1 MFEQLK
7 GKKLLYLGGTPRA
20 KYVVERAQQL
30 GVYVIVADYTEWNP
44 AKGIADESVL
54 INATDVDALEA
65 YCRERKIDGVFSG
78 YIDVIQPC
86 WKELCERMG
95 FACYIED
102 SMLKASTN
110 KDFFKELYGKY
121 GVPVPLTYNINKNN
135 IEESASNLPYPVFVK
150 PLDASGSR
158 GADVCYN
165 KGDFLK
171 KYEHA
176 LSFSKKGL
184 VTVEDFLQGTE
195 FILDYMLVNG
205 KAHLASMA
213 DRYCVDG
220 RSAAINS
227 PNLMVFPSKHLK
239 RYRETV
245 EPYVLDLFRSEGYK
259 NGVVFLQGY
268 AGEKINFYET
278 GCRLGGTWPYIDE
291 YFHGINPMDMLFNF
305 SLNGSMTTPKIAES
319 IKAEFSGNAAIIYF
333 LSKKPS
339 ATISRIIGMEE
350 VAGLPYVVHLMQY
363 YNIGDHFSMDR
374 FVDVRFS
381 AVHLVADNINQ
392 LKERIKEIYKKVD
405 YLDENGES
413 LLAPVYNPDDIM
425 GY

>member
-30 GVYVIVADYTEWNP
+30 GIYVIVADYTECNP
-44 AKGIADESVL
+44 AKKIADESVL
-54 INATDVDALEA
+54 IDAADVDTLEA
-65 YCRERKIDGVFSG
+65 FCRESKVDGVFSG
-78 YIDVIQPC
+78 YIDAIQPC
-86 WKELCERMG
+86 WKELCERMS
-95 FACYIED
+95 FPCYIED

-110 KDFFKELYGKY
+110 KVFFKELYGKY
-121 GVPVPLTYNINKNN
+121 GVPVPITHTIDRDNL
-135 IEESASNLPYPVFVK
+135 EDSARKLPYPVFVK

-158 GADVCYN
+158 GADVCFN
-165 KGDFLK
+165 IEDFLK

-176 LSFSKKGL
+176 LSFSKKGW

-205 KAHLASMA
+205 KPYLASMA

-239 RYRETV
+239 QYRETI
-245 EPYVLDLFRSEGYK
+245 EPYVLNLFKSEGYN

-268 AGEKINFYET
+268 AGNKINFYET

-291 YFHGINPMDMLFNF
+291 FFHGINPMDMLFNY
-305 SLNGSMTTPKIAES
+305 SLNGVMASPEKAVN
-319 IKAEFSGNAAIIYF
+319 IKAEFNGNAAIIYF
-333 LSKKPS
+333 LSNRSS
-339 ATISRIIGMEE
+339 ATISRINGMEE
-350 VAGLPYVVHLMQY
+350 VEDLPYVVHLMQY
-363 YNIGDHFSMDR
+363 YNVGDHYSMDR

-392 LKERIKEIYKKVD
+392 LKERIKGIYKLVD
-405 YLDENGES
+405 YLDEKGES
-413 LLAPVYNPDDIM
+413 LLAPVFNPDDIM